1 MCFFQ
6 PSMSEQ
12 KMEGCVI
19 YESEECVIC
28 FVSAVEQVM
37 AVFAPCRHRCVC
49 GPCSELITKSR
60 QPCPLCRTVISDV
73 LVYRDK
79 VAAGDVVEPIPAAQV
94 EAFKTEHHEEY
105 VKKLRTPHTGDA
117 CFKGKGKLAR
127 SVASE
132 VMSELE
138 QRQLETLGSERYMS
152 KRNSFLITILESQGE
167 IRIQWKAGR
176 AKREDTFPKMTLEE
190 ARSGLEECL
199 AGDRV
204 TALEVATHYPEYY
217 WTIRLA
223 LLEQDPP
230 RSVDDYLD
238 KDMGVV
244 KKGRK

>member
-1 MCFFQ
+1 
-6 PSMSEQ
+6 
-12 KMEGCVI
+12 
-19 YESEECVIC
+19 
-28 FVSAVEQVM
+28 
-37 AVFAPCRHRCVC
+37 
-49 GPCSELITKSR
+49 
-60 QPCPLCRTVISDV
+60 
-73 LVYRDK
+73 
-79 VAAGDVVEPIPAAQV
+79 VEPIPAAQV
-94 EAFKTEHHEEY
+94 ETFKTERHEEY

-190 ARSGLEECL
+190 ARAGLEEARAGLEECL

-223 LLEQDPP
+223 LMGQSPP
-230 RSVDDYLD
+230 RSLEYYLD
-238 KDMGVV
+238 KDMGVL

>member
-1 MCFFQ
+1 
-6 PSMSEQ
+6 
-12 KMEGCVI
+12 MEGCVI

-28 FVSAVEQVM
+28 FVPSNEQVM
-37 AVFAPCRHRCVC
+37 AVFVPCRHRCVC
-49 GPCSELITKSR
+49 GPCSELVTKSR
-60 QPCPLCRTVISDV
+60 QPCPLCRTDISDS

-79 VAAGDVVEPIPAAQV
+79 VAAGDVVEPIPATQV
-94 EAFKTEHHEEY
+94 ETFKAEHHEEY

-127 SVASE
+127 SVANEVVSE
-132 VMSELE
+132 ME
-138 QRQLETLGSERYMS
+138 QRKLETLGSERYMS
-152 KRNSFLITILESQGE
+152 KKTSFVVTSDSNDEQV
-167 IRIQWKAGR
+167 RIDWKAGR
-176 AKREDTFPKMTLEE
+176 AKRQDTFPKMTLEE

-204 TALEVATHYPEYY
+204 TGLEVATHYPEYY